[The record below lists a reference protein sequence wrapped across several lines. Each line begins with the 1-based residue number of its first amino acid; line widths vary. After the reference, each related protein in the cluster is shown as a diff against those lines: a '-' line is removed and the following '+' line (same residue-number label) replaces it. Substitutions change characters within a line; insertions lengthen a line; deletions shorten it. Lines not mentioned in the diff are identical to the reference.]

1 MESLGRRG
9 RATGSYRGIRTEGL
23 RRETRGDRGIQM
35 ETQRGRK
42 REMEG
47 LSQKEKRLREAGR
60 SNGREK
66 LRHEG

>member
-1 MESLGRRG
+1 
-9 RATGSYRGIRTEGL
+9 
-23 RRETRGDRGIQM
+23 M